1 VLAGWV
7 LGGASTPEADSLPQH
22 VRAIWVVRESL
33 SDSLPPERIPRIAA
47 EMGANTLFVQIS
59 GRGDA
64 WYSSSILPRAEG
76 LAPNGP
82 DPFAALMDAAV
93 AHGISVHAWV
103 NVGLVWSAPDPPVS
117 PEHVVHRHP
126 EWIMRLP
133 DGRSMADLPREVLTK
148 HLAEGIFA
156 ETAHPGYR
164 DHVAAVAREILT
176 RYPVDG
182 IHLDYIR
189 RPTLDTGYDDRTLAW
204 FGAATGFE
212 PAEIASPEE
221 RSDGGL
227 PWSDYADSTAGA
239 AGLAWNRYRRDA
251 VTSTVRQIRSVVD
264 SISAATGRELMLT
277 AAVIPDSELA
287 RRRFAQDW
295 PQWVSRDLVD
305 YVLPMCY
312 RAGVKEAREQ
322 LSSVLSVAPADRVI
336 AGVGIYQQPLGD
348 GALTLR
354 RMLDDPVRGVCV
366 FSWGVLEE
374 RDFDGTRLIR
384 RAWLPAGR
392 GEDDGAAPDAGPLPI
407 ALGAPAVEIAG
418 QDDNRAGERH

>member
-1 VLAGWV
+1 LAGWV
-7 LGGASTPEADSLPQH
+7 LGGASSPEANSFPEH

-33 SDSLPPERIPRIAA
+33 IDSLPPERIPRIAA

-64 WYSSSILPRAEG
+64 WYDSAILPRAEA
-76 LAPNGP
+76 LTPDGP
-82 DPFAALMDAAV
+82 DPFAALMEAA
-93 AHGISVHAWV
+93 AIHGLSVHAWV
-103 NVGLVWSAPDPPVS
+103 NVGLVWSAPDPPKS
-117 PEHVVHRHP
+117 PEHLVHSHP

-133 DGRSMADLPREVLTK
+133 DGRSMAELSREALTK
-148 HLAEGIFA
+148 HLAEGFFA

-189 RPTLDTGYDDRTLAW
+189 RPSIDTGYDRRTLAW
-204 FGAATGFE
+204 FGAASGFT
-212 PAEIASPEE
+212 PAELSTIVE
-221 RSDGGL
+221 RESGGL
-227 PWSDYADSTAGA
+227 PWSDYSDSTATA

-251 VTSTVRQIRSVVD
+251 VTSAVRAVRSVVD
-264 SISAATGRELMLT
+264 SVAGASGRELLLT
-277 AAVIPDSELA
+277 AAVIPDPELA
-287 RRRFAQDW
+287 RRRYAQDW

-312 RAGVKEAREQ
+312 RAGVQEARGQ
-322 LSSVLSVAPADRVI
+322 LGSVLTVAPADRVI

-366 FSWGVLEE
+366 FSWGELEE

-392 GEDDGAAPDAGPLPI
+392 GHDGVGGSDGSSDEVAPSDEGPPVA
-407 ALGAPAVEIAG
+407 ALGSSG
-418 QDDNRAGERH
+418 